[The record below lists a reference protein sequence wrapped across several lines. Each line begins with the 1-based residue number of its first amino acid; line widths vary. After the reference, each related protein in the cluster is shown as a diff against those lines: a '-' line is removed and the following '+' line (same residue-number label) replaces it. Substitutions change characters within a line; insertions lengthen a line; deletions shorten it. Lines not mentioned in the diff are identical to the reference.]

1 MDRRRSR
8 TGRGLP
14 RSPAITDALH
24 HNLNPGGL
32 ALEEA
37 LDLSPPTWERRGAR
51 PKVRLSSQDP
61 EKQTGAHAYTAHPGD
76 RHALLGVLDGRE
88 ADVMV
93 EDKGKER
100 ALAALGVMIG

>member
-8 TGRGLP
+8 RGRGLP
-14 RSPAITDALH
+14 RGPAITDALH

-32 ALEEA
+32 SPEKA
-37 LDLSPPTWERRGAR
+37 LDLSLPTWEWRGAR
-51 PKVRLSSQDP
+51 PKVHLSSQDP

-76 RHALLGVLDGRE
+76 WHVLLGVLDGRE

-93 EDKGKER
+93 EAKGKER
-100 ALAALGVMIG
+100 ALAALGVVIG